1 MMHTSLFTADWT
13 FRRDA
18 DTGDTAEHPV
28 RLPHDA
34 MLVEGRAADAPSG
47 AHGSHFLGGRYVY
60 AKRWTAPADFCD
72 RHFSLLF
79 EGVQGLTRVL
89 VNGTDVGGSVNGYA
103 EFEVNLD
110 SSLTDGENLIEV
122 RVDNS
127 AQPNSR
133 WYTGSGIYRP
143 VWLLERGNSF
153 FARDGMR
160 FVPTIDG
167 DVVELGVDFDVEGSA
182 LPGAEV
188 RLELWDADKRVANG
202 VTQAREGRVRLVV
215 PEARLWSAETP
226 HLYRAEVQLVAGG
239 TVLDRESPRI
249 GLRTVDVRAGE
260 GLLINGVPTL
270 LKGACIHHDNGI
282 LGAATFRAAEFRR
295 ARILKDNGYNAV
307 RSSHNPLSRDMLDA
321 CDELGLY
328 VMDELTDVWTSKK
341 TAHDGSQYF
350 QDHWRDDLRSMIAK
364 DRNHA
369 SVIMYSIGNEIPDT
383 ATAAGVELTG
393 ELSRFAR
400 QLDPTRPVTEAIN
413 FLLNVMAGFNKS
425 PFDTSGEQEGLTHKK
440 ERKQPKPTST
450 AANAI
455 TNRIGSIMHLISRL
469 PQADKL
475 SRGSF
480 AQVDVAGYNYAG
492 SRYQV
497 DAKRYPERV
506 IVGSETMP
514 GDIAKNWAKVNKLP
528 NVVGDFVWTGW
539 DYLGEAG
546 IGNWNYGKGAAA
558 MNRPYPHVV
567 AGAGAI
573 DITGVPGA
581 ATLLSRAVWGE
592 LSAPGIAVR
601 PLDHSGKPVARSAWR
616 STDAIQSWSWRGKDG
631 TKAEIEVYSDAE
643 QVELLLNGRS
653 LGRKRAGR
661 RHGFLARFCTA
672 YQPGELVAV
681 ARRHGLEHR
690 TVLRSAAAELRL
702 ALTADRIRL
711 EASGDDLAFLRIEV
725 ADNDGVIEMLAD
737 DQVRLEVAGAGTLAG
752 FGSAA
757 PVTVDS
763 YLGNVTDTYY
773 GRALAVIR
781 SGVHP
786 GTITVTATS
795 ARYGTAT
802 LELDVAEPALSAL
815 NQ

>member
-1 MMHTSLFTADWT
+1 MTRTSFAADWT

-34 MLVEGRAADAPSG
+34 MLVEDRAADAPSG

-60 AKRWTAPADFCD
+60 AKRWTAPTDFRD

-89 VNGTDVGGSVNGYA
+89 VNGTDVGGSVNGYT
-103 EFEVNLD
+103 EFEVSLD
-110 SSLTDGENLIEV
+110 TSLTDGENLIEV

-143 VWLLERGNSF
+143 VWLLEKGNTF
-153 FARDGMR
+153 FARDGLR
-160 FVPTIDG
+160 FVTTVAGETI
-167 DVVELGVDFDVEGSA
+167 ELGLDFDVEGSA
-182 LPGAEV
+182 HPGAEV
-188 RLELWDADKRVANG
+188 RLDLWDADKRVASG
-202 VTQAREGRVRLVV
+202 IVQVGEGRVRLIV
-215 PEARLWSAETP
+215 PDGQLWSAEHP
-226 HLYRAEVQLVAGG
+226 HLYRADVQLAAGDS
-239 TVLDRESPRI
+239 VLDRESVRI
-249 GLRTVDVRAGE
+249 GLRTIDVRAGE
-260 GLLINGVPTL
+260 GLLINGVTTL
-270 LKGACIHHDNGI
+270 LKGACIHHDSGI
-282 LGAATFRAAEFRR
+282 LGAATLRAAEFRR
-295 ARILKDNGYNAV
+295 ARILKENGYNAV
-307 RSSHNPLSRDMLDA
+307 RSSHNPLSCDMLDA

-341 TAHDGSQYF
+341 TAHDGSRYF
-350 QDHWRDDLRSMIAK
+350 QHHWRGNLQAMIAK

-383 ATAAGVELTG
+383 ATAAGIELTG

-413 FLLNVMAGFNKS
+413 FLLNVLAGFNKS
-425 PFDTSGEQEGLTHKK
+425 PFDIAGEREALARKK
-440 ERKQPKPTST
+440 GNKQPGVTST

-480 AQVDVAGYNYAG
+480 AQVDIAGYNYAG
-492 SRYQV
+492 SRYHG

-514 GDIAKNWAKVNKLP
+514 GDIAKNWAKVKELP
-528 NVVGDFVWTGW
+528 NVVGDFIWTGW

-546 IGNWNYGKGAAA
+546 IGNWIYGKGATA

-567 AGAGAI
+567 AGTGVI

-581 ATLLSRAVWGE
+581 TTLLSRAVWGE

-601 PLDHSGKPVARSAWR
+601 PLDHSGEPVARSAWR
-616 STDAIQSWSWRGKDG
+616 STDAIESWSWRGKDG
-631 TKAEIEVYSDAE
+631 TKAEIEVYSDAD

-653 LGRKRAGR
+653 LGRKRAGG
-661 RHGFLARFCTA
+661 RHGFLARFRAA
-672 YQPGELVAV
+672 YEPGELVAV
-681 ARRHGLEHR
+681 ARRDGLEHR

-702 ALTADRIRL
+702 ALSTDRFRL
-711 EASGDDLAFLRIEV
+711 EASGDDLAFLRIEI
-725 ADNDGVIEMLAD
+725 ADSDGVIEMLAD

-757 PVTVDS
+757 PATVDS
-763 YLGNVTDTYY
+763 YLGNVADTYY

-795 ARYGTAT
+795 ARFGTAT
-802 LELDVAEPALSAL
+802 LDLEVAAPGARA
-815 NQ
+815 

>member
-1 MMHTSLFTADWT
+1 MTYNSFAANWT

-18 DTGDTAEHPV
+18 NTGDTAEHPV

-47 AHGSHFLGGRYVY
+47 SHGSHFLGGRYIY
-60 AKRWTAPADFCD
+60 TKRWTAPADFRD
-72 RHFSLLF
+72 KQFNLLF

-89 VNGTDVGGSVNGYA
+89 VNGKDMGGSVNGYS

-122 RVDNS
+122 HVDNS

-153 FARDGMR
+153 FARDGLR
-160 FVPTIDG
+160 FVTTIDG
-167 DVVELGVDFDVEGSA
+167 DSIELGLDFDVEGSA
-182 LPGAEV
+182 HPGAEV
-188 RLELWDADKRVANG
+188 RLHLLDADKRVASG
-202 VTQAREGRVRLVV
+202 IVQVREGRVRVVV
-215 PEARLWSAETP
+215 PDARLWSAENP
-226 HLYRAEVQLVAGG
+226 HLYSAEVELVAGG
-239 TVLDRESPRI
+239 TVLDQRSVRI
-249 GLRTVDVRAGE
+249 GLRTIDVRAGK
-260 GLLINGVPTL
+260 GLLINGVTTL
-270 LKGACIHHDNGI
+270 LKGACIHHDSGI

-295 ARILKDNGYNAV
+295 ARILKENGYNAV

-321 CDELGLY
+321 CDKLGLY

-350 QDHWRDDLRSMIAK
+350 RDHWRSDLQAMIGK

-383 ATAAGVELTG
+383 ATAAGIALTG
-393 ELSRFAR
+393 ELSQFAR
-400 QLDPTRPVTEAIN
+400 QLDPSRPVTEAIN

-425 PFDTSGEQEGLTHKK
+425 PFNSTGEEKK
-440 ERKQPKPTST
+440 RKPKPTST

-469 PQADKL
+469 PQADRL

-480 AQVDVAGYNYAG
+480 AQVGIAGYNYAG

-506 IVGSETMP
+506 ILGSETMP
-514 GDIAKNWAKVNKLP
+514 GDIVKNWAKVKKLP

-546 IGNWNYGKGAAA
+546 IGNWIYGKGAAA

-567 AGAGAI
+567 AGTGAI

-581 ATLLSRAVWGE
+581 MTLLSRAVWGE
-592 LSAPGIAVR
+592 LPVPGIAVR
-601 PLDHSGKPVARSAWR
+601 PLDHAGEPVARSAWR
-616 STDAIQSWSWRGKDG
+616 STDAIESWSWRGKEG
-631 TKAEIEVYSDAE
+631 VKADIEVYSDADH
-643 QVELLLNGRS
+643 VELLLNGRS

-661 RHGFLARFCTA
+661 RHGFLARFRAA
-672 YQPGELVAV
+672 YEPGELVAV
-681 ARRHGLEHR
+681 AHCDGREHR
-690 TVLRSAAAELRL
+690 SALRSAAAELRL

-711 EASGDDLAFLRIEV
+711 KASGDDLAFLRIEI

-737 DQVRLEVAGAGTLAG
+737 DQIRLEVVGAGALAG

-757 PVTVDS
+757 PATVDS
-763 YLGNVTDTYY
+763 YLDNVADTYY

-786 GTITVTATS
+786 GTIRVTATS
-795 ARYGTAT
+795 VRFGTAT
-802 LELDVAEPALSAL
+802 LDLEVAEPDMRLQRHI
-815 NQ
+815 NI